1 MSREPTEVV
10 KRKLYAES
18 MGRCMNPNCQ
28 KELLTSRGDIIEK
41 AHIEAYCKTA
51 DNSFE
56 NLVVL
61 CPNCHT
67 DFDKNGAF
75 TPDEVLEWKRIR
87 KQEVDRFFSK
97 HYRTFDELAFNA
109 VPLLLENKNIYE
121 QYYLGNQR
129 ELWRKFEPKILI
141 NNKKLKL
148 MFINNLYLFQ
158 KNKKES
164 YSNQEYILSFIIH
177 VDEFEATRSDC
188 EVNRQVLFPAEI
200 NSIFGISPVHESLLP
215 LTESLEA
222 YIKVLCDQGRFVRIV
237 LGVEEP
243 YIDVLENGEIK
254 KIYLD
259 DVPRLRQQYYEN
271 RCFRKRQVHLGSLN
285 FALTYIRK
293 RGLDFSFPYAGNVR
307 NIRLKSYE
315 IAFVYEYCLSKVN
328 IIQMCPIKGLVIVN
342 LHDWN
347 GESCISREAY
357 DTAYEFGVKLLRVKE
372 FYEFVREIAMQ

>member
-109 VPLLLENKNIYE
+109 IPLLLENKNI
-121 QYYLGNQR
+121 
-129 ELWRKFEPKILI
+129 
-141 NNKKLKL
+141 
-148 MFINNLYLFQ
+148 
-158 KNKKES
+158 
-164 YSNQEYILSFIIH
+164 
-177 VDEFEATRSDC
+177 
-188 EVNRQVLFPAEI
+188 
-200 NSIFGISPVHESLLP
+200 
-215 LTESLEA
+215 
-222 YIKVLCDQGRFVRIV
+222 
-237 LGVEEP
+237 
-243 YIDVLENGEIK
+243 
-254 KIYLD
+254 
-259 DVPRLRQQYYEN
+259 
-271 RCFRKRQVHLGSLN
+271 
-285 FALTYIRK
+285 
-293 RGLDFSFPYAGNVR
+293 
-307 NIRLKSYE
+307 
-315 IAFVYEYCLSKVN
+315 
-328 IIQMCPIKGLVIVN
+328 
-342 LHDWN
+342 
-347 GESCISREAY
+347 
-357 DTAYEFGVKLLRVKE
+357 
-372 FYEFVREIAMQ
+372 